1 MKNKTTLTVLA
12 LALAAPAAFAG
23 SIFITSRGGG
33 GGDLHQYSSTGTLLQ
48 SISGNGLV
56 NAQGITIGPNGN
68 LLVINE
74 AGANVLQYN
83 PATGAFIGTFAT
95 TNSFP
100 QPIVVGPDGNVYV
113 GADTSVQKFN
123 GTTGAFMGN
132 FTSGNPLSD
141 ITGIAFDA
149 AGNLFV
155 GTADSGSIFK
165 YDSTGAFVST
175 FVSNN
180 PTLSTGMGSL
190 LFNGVNLLVAD
201 TFGNSPAWGNQIL
214 AFAPNGTQLPDFAGG
229 ANLNGPDG
237 MAFGPDGLLYVLN
250 YAGNTVVRYTA
261 AGQFVDTFIANAPSS
276 MRGIVFV
283 NDAGPGPGPST
294 VPAPGPAPSGVPEPS
309 SVALAAA
316 GLVTVAALRSRKR
329 PQ

>member
-1 MKNKTTLTVLA
+1 MKNKTTITVLA

-48 SISGNGLV
+48 TISGNGLV
-56 NAQGITIGPNGN
+56 NGQGITIGPNGN
-68 LLVINE
+68 LLVVNE
-74 AGANVLQYN
+74 EGSVLQYN
-83 PATGAFIGTFAT
+83 PTNGAFIGTFAT

-113 GADTSVQKFN
+113 GANTSVQKFN
-123 GTTGAFMGN
+123 GTTGAFIGN
-132 FTSGNPLSD
+132 FTSGQSLSD

-155 GTADSGSIFK
+155 GTADSGSIYKF
-165 YDSTGAFVST
+165 DSTGAFVST
-175 FVSNN
+175 FVNNN
-180 PTLSTGMGSL
+180 PTLSNGSGSL

-214 AFAPNGTQLPDFAGG
+214 AFAPNGTQLPDFASG

-250 YAGNTVVRYTA
+250 YAGNSVVRYTA
-261 AGQFVDTFIANAPSS
+261 AGQFVDTFIANGPSS
-276 MRGIVFV
+276 MRGIAFV
-283 NDAGPGPGPST
+283 NDA
-294 VPAPGPAPSGVPEPS
+294 APTQGSVPEPAS
-309 SVALAAA
+309 MALAGA
-316 GLVTVAALRSRKR
+316 GLVTIAALRKR
-329 PQ
+329 GKK

>member
-1 MKNKTTLTVLA
+1 MKNKTTITVLA

-48 SISGNGLV
+48 TISGNGLV
-56 NAQGITIGPNGN
+56 NGQGITIGPNGN
-68 LLVINE
+68 LLVVNE
-74 AGANVLQYN
+74 EGSVLQYN
-83 PATGAFIGTFAT
+83 PTNGAFIGTFAT

-100 QPIVVGPDGNVYV
+100 QPSVVGPDGNVYV
-113 GADTSVQKFN
+113 GANTSVQKFN
-123 GTTGAFMGN
+123 GTTGAFIGN
-132 FTSGNPLSD
+132 FTSGQSLSD

-155 GTADSGSIFK
+155 GTADSGSIYKF
-165 YDSTGAFVST
+165 DSTGAFVST
-175 FVSNN
+175 FVNNN
-180 PTLSTGMGSL
+180 PTLSNGSGSL

-214 AFAPNGTQLPDFAGG
+214 AFAPNGTQLPDFASG

-250 YAGNTVVRYTA
+250 YAGNSVVRYTA
-261 AGQFVDTFIANAPSS
+261 AGQFVDTFIANGPSS

-283 NDAGPGPGPST
+283 NDA
-294 VPAPGPAPSGVPEPS
+294 APTQGSVPEPAS
-309 SVALAAA
+309 MALAGA
-316 GLVTVAALRSRKR
+316 GLVTIAALRKR
-329 PQ
+329 GKK

>member
-1 MKNKTTLTVLA
+1 MKNKTTITVLA

-33 GGDLHQYSSTGTLLQ
+33 GDLHQYSSTGTLLQ
-48 SISGNGLV
+48 TISGNGLV
-56 NAQGITIGPNGN
+56 NGQGITIGPNGN
-68 LLVINE
+68 LLVVNE
-74 AGANVLQYN
+74 EGSVLQYN
-83 PATGAFIGTFAT
+83 PTNGAFIGTFAT

-113 GADTSVQKFN
+113 GANTSVQKFN
-123 GTTGAFMGN
+123 GTTGAFIGN
-132 FTSGNPLSD
+132 FTSGQSLSD

-155 GTADSGSIFK
+155 GTADSGSIYKF
-165 YDSTGAFVST
+165 DSTGAFVST
-175 FVSNN
+175 FVNNN
-180 PTLSTGMGSL
+180 PTLSNGSGSL

-214 AFAPNGTQLPDFAGG
+214 AFAPNGTQLPDFASG

-250 YAGNTVVRYTA
+250 YAGNSVVRYTA
-261 AGQFVDTFIANAPSS
+261 AGQFVDTFIANGPSS

-283 NDAGPGPGPST
+283 NDA
-294 VPAPGPAPSGVPEPS
+294 APTQGSVPEPAS
-309 SVALAAA
+309 MALAGA
-316 GLVTVAALRSRKR
+316 GLVTIAALRKR
-329 PQ
+329 GKK

>member
-1 MKNKTTLTVLA
+1 LKNKTTITVLA

-48 SISGNGLV
+48 TISGNGLV
-56 NAQGITIGPNGN
+56 NGQGITIGPNGN
-68 LLVINE
+68 LLVVNE
-74 AGANVLQYN
+74 EGSVLQYN
-83 PATGAFIGTFAT
+83 PTNGAFIGTFAT

-113 GADTSVQKFN
+113 GANTSVQKFN
-123 GTTGAFMGN
+123 GTTGAFIGN
-132 FTSGNPLSD
+132 FTSGQSLSD

-155 GTADSGSIFK
+155 GTADSGSIYKF
-165 YDSTGAFVST
+165 DSTGAFVST
-175 FVSNN
+175 FVNNN
-180 PTLSTGMGSL
+180 PTLSNGSGSL

-214 AFAPNGTQLPDFAGG
+214 AFAPNGTQLPDFASG

-250 YAGNTVVRYTA
+250 YAGNSVVRYTA
-261 AGQFVDTFIANAPSS
+261 AGQFVDTFIANGPSS

-283 NDAGPGPGPST
+283 NDA
-294 VPAPGPAPSGVPEPS
+294 APTQGSVPEPAS
-309 SVALAAA
+309 MALAGA
-316 GLVTVAALRSRKR
+316 GLVTIAALRKR
-329 PQ
+329 GKK